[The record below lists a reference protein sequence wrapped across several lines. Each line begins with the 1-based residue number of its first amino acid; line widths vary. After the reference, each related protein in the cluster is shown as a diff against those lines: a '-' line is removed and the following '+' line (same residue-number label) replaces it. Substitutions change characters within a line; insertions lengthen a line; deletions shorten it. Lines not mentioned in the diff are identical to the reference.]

1 MVVKLARESLFE
13 NDVGLQKFLSDK
25 RIRGRFIA
33 ILGLVKFNSIRF
45 KEASYIYRHGHPLQ
59 PLRSDKFFLSLNEW
73 LMSINKE
80 LIEKEKTHDVI
91 FISQSHD
98 IIVVTN
104 PYLLQVEL

>member
-1 MVVKLARESLFE
+1 MGGSLFE
-13 NDVGLQKFLSDK
+13 NDVGLQKFLRDT
-25 RIRGRFIA
+25 RIMGRFVA